1 MTIYKINKL
10 VYLDTFSKCYKNIFI
25 IDNPP
30 LNDISLNLIVKQ
42 ITTNKLSPFT
52 TFSNCCEN
60 NKCVIAFIHKNT
72 NNFIIEND
80 IDILFSQLIEAGFTI
95 EYEMTKL
102 VTNKNFICFISKN

>member
-30 LNDISLNLIVKQ
+30 TDDINLNLIIKP
-42 ITTNKLSPFT
+42 ITTNKLSPFK
-52 TFSNCCEN
+52 TFSNCCQD
-60 NKCVIAFIHKNT
+60 NKCVNAFIHKNT

-80 IDILFSQLIEAGFTI
+80 IDILFSQLIEAGFKI

-102 VTNKNFICFISKN
+102 ITNKNFICFISKN